1 MNNHS
6 SFQVLFDFFLLFL
19 SLAIKIYWKL
29 NVDWESDVAENVFE
43 EDAGKEIDINPDK
56 FHTLNT

>member
-1 MNNHS
+1 MWIIT
-6 SFQVLFDFFLLFL
+6 QVFKYFLTFLLFL
-19 SLAIKIYWKL
+19 SLVIKIYWKL

-43 EDAGKEIDINPDK
+43 EDAGKEIGTHPDK